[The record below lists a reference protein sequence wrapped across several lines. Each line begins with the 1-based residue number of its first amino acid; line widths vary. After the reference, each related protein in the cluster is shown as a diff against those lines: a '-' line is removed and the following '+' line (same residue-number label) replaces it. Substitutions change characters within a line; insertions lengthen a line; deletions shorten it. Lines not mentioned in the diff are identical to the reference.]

1 MASRKQ
7 LSRQAR
13 PARRKASVHGKDFL
27 QKYFCHYLVLLTCPM
42 LIPATLLGQ
51 NPSPL
56 ASAGYAVLPVP
67 QKVILMGKDIALDGE
82 WQLELEGASKR
93 RTSRS
98 RAEGGLATRFHRS
111 LAAMHSARSESG
123 VIRMALKPNS
133 LSIGQANDR
142 DKAALAEQA
151 YRLTLARKP

>member
-1 MASRKQ
+1 LGNGTLRSIGRYGIKKTAIAPGR
-7 LSRQAR
+7 AR
-13 PARRKASVHGKDFL
+13 TAEGFCTRERLL

-82 WQLELEGASKR
+82 WQLSWKGASKR

-98 RAEGGLATRFHRS
+98 RA
-111 LAAMHSARSESG
+111 
-123 VIRMALKPNS
+123 
-133 LSIGQANDR
+133 
-142 DKAALAEQA
+142 
-151 YRLTLARKP
+151 